1 MGVVVESELGREGR
15 ESREL
20 LLQGVSD
27 CVEETS
33 A

>member
-15 ESREL
+15 ELGE

-27 CVEETS
+27 CVEVSS